1 MSTQHT
7 QKAENHLVSTIGGI
21 TLQGTPHALSAWFV
35 VALRLVMG
43 GAFLGAG
50 LGKFAFFAGESF
62 DASGYL
68 MGAEGP
74 LAGLFHAMA
83 ANPAFVDMANVVVP
97 VTQVLIGIALLTGA
111 FVRLAAFG
119 GAMQMSMFYLASWD
133 VAGPL
138 GFVNA
143 DLVYL
148 IVFFAVAAFG
158 AGRIL
163 GLDRYIERI
172 EIGGQSLV
180 DRHPTLTYL
189 LG

>member
-1 MSTQHT
+1 MSTT
-7 QKAENHLVSTIGGI
+7 TKNSFESRIGGL
-21 TLQGTPHALSAWFV
+21 TLTGSPHALSAWFV

-50 LGKFAFFAGESF
+50 LGKFAVVSGESF
-62 DASGYL
+62 DAAGYL
-68 MGAEGP
+68 MGSDGP
-74 LAGLFHAMA
+74 VAGIYAAMA
-83 ANPAFVDMANVVVP
+83 ASTMFMEVVNVVVP
-97 VTQVLIGIALLTGA
+97 VTQVLIGLALITGA
-111 FVRLAAFG
+111 FVRLAALG
-119 GAMQMSMFYLASWD
+119 GAMQMAMFYLGSWD

-138 GFVNA
+138 GFVNS

-148 IVFFAVAAFG
+148 VVFLAIGAFG

-172 EIGGQSLV
+172 DVGGEA
-180 DRHPTLTYL
+180 LTERYPKAKYL

>member
-1 MSTQHT
+1 
-7 QKAENHLVSTIGGI
+7 
-21 TLQGTPHALSAWFV
+21 SAWFV
-35 VALRLVMG
+35 VALRVVIG

-50 LGKFAFFAGESF
+50 LGKFAVVAGEPF

-74 LAGLFHAMA
+74 VAGVFHAMA
-83 ANPAFVDMANVVVP
+83 ANPAFMEFANVAVP

-111 FVRLAAFG
+111 FVRLAALG
-119 GAMQMSMFYLASWD
+119 GAVQMSMFYLASWD

-138 GFVNA
+138 GFVNS

-148 IVFFAVAAFG
+148 VVFLAVAAFG

-172 EIGGQSLV
+172 EVGGEPLV
-180 DRHPTLTYL
+180 ERHPKLEYL

>member
-1 MSTQHT
+1 MSTRTPRHD
-7 QKAENHLVSTIGGI
+7 ENRFESTIGGI

-50 LGKFAFFAGESF
+50 LGKFTGEPFNAG
-62 DASGYL
+62 GYL

-74 LAGLFHAMA
+74 LAGVFQAMA
-83 ANPAFVDMANVVVP
+83 ASPAFLEFANVVVP
-97 VTQVLIGIALLTGA
+97 VTQVLIGVALLTGA
-111 FVRLAAFG
+111 FVRLAALG

-133 VAGPL
+133 VAGPI
-138 GFVNA
+138 GFVNS

-148 IVFFAVAAFG
+148 IVFLAIAAFG

-163 GLDRYIERI
+163 GLDRYIE
-172 EIGGQSLV
+172 ELDVGGEA
-180 DRHPTLTYL
+180 LTERYPKLNYL

>member
-1 MSTQHT
+1 MSTQT
-7 QKAENHLVSTIGGI
+7 PNQLESDVGGI
-21 TLQGTPHALSAWFV
+21 TLQGEAHPLSAWFV

-50 LGKFAFFAGESF
+50 LGKYTIFAGESF

-74 LAGLFHAMA
+74 VASVFHAMA
-83 ANPAFVDMANVVVP
+83 ASPAFIEFANLVVP
-97 VTQVLIGIALLTGA
+97 LTQVLIGVALITGA
-111 FVRLAAFG
+111 FVRLAALG
-119 GAMQMSMFYLASWD
+119 GAMQMSMFFLASWD

-138 GFVNA
+138 GFFNS

-148 IVFFAVAAFG
+148 VAFLAVAAFG

-163 GLDRYIERI
+163 GLDKYIEQLDVGGQALIERFPKLRYI
-172 EIGGQSLV
+172 
-180 DRHPTLTYL
+180 

>member
-1 MSTQHT
+1 MSTRNNQL
-7 QKAENHLVSTIGGI
+7 ESTIGGI
-21 TLQGTPHALSAWFV
+21 TLNGQPHALSAWFV

-50 LGKFAFFAGESF
+50 LGKFTIFAGEAF

-74 LAGLFHAMA
+74 FAGIFAAMA
-83 ANPAFVDMANVVVP
+83 ANPALIDIINVVVP
-97 VTQVLIGIALLTGA
+97 VTQVLIGIGLLVGGL
-111 FVRLAAFG
+111 VRLAALG

-138 GFVNA
+138 GFVNS
-143 DLVYL
+143 DLVY
-148 IVFFAVAAFG
+148 IMVFLAVAAFG

-163 GLDRYIERI
+163 GADKYIEQLNV
-172 EIGGQSLV
+172 GGQPLIERFPKLKYV
-180 DRHPTLTYL
+180 

>member
-1 MSTQHT
+1 MSTT
-7 QKAENHLVSTIGGI
+7 TKNRLESGIGGL
-21 TLQGTPHALSAWFV
+21 TLTGEPHALSAWFV

-50 LGKFAFFAGESF
+50 LGKFAVVSGESF
-62 DASGYL
+62 DAAGYL
-68 MGAEGP
+68 MGSEGP
-74 LAGLFHAMA
+74 VAGVYAAMA
-83 ANPAFVDMANVVVP
+83 ASPMLMDVINVVVP
-97 VTQVLIGIALLTGA
+97 VTQVLIGLALITGA
-111 FVRLAAFG
+111 FVRLAALG
-119 GAMQMSMFYLASWD
+119 GALQMAMFYLGSWD

-138 GFVNA
+138 GFVNS

-148 IVFFAVAAFG
+148 VVFLAIGAFG

-172 EIGGQSLV
+172 EIGGEALV
-180 DRHPTLTYL
+180 ERYPTTKYL

>member
-1 MSTQHT
+1 MSTQT
-7 QKAENHLVSTIGGI
+7 NNQLESTIGGI
-21 TLQGTPHALSAWFV
+21 TLHGRPHALSAWFILG
-35 VALRLVMG
+35 LRLVMG

-50 LGKFAFFAGESF
+50 LGKLTIFAGEAF

-74 LAGLFHAMA
+74 LAGAFAAMA
-83 ANPAFVDMANVVVP
+83 ANPALIDIINVVVP
-97 VTQVLIGIALLTGA
+97 ATQILIGVGLLVGGL
-111 FVRLAAFG
+111 VRLAALG

-133 VAGPL
+133 MAGPL

-143 DLVYL
+143 DLVY
-148 IVFFAVAAFG
+148 IMVFLAVAAFG

-163 GLDRYIERI
+163 GADGYIEQLDV
-172 EIGGQSLV
+172 GGQPLIE
-180 DRHPTLTYL
+180 RFPKLKYI